1 MSVTQL
7 TSLNINQLTSGVT
20 YFKSPAAWEDQVL
33 YFLMLDRFS
42 DNKEKDYQDVGGK
55 TVSTGTTPLF
65 KATDNQNA
73 IQNPTDAGKWRDAG
87 GKYVGGTINGLK
99 SKLGYLKRLGVSA
112 IWVSPIFKQVAFQ
125 ETYHGYGIQDFMQ
138 VNPRFGTGQ
147 ELKDLV
153 SAAHAQGILVIL
165 DIILNHSGDVF
176 TYDSKRQPN
185 YKDGNGQFDPRWD
198 GGHYPVVGFN
208 DKTGQPSIPFI
219 QSTTA
224 TPSGL
229 PDPDGSI
236 WPLEFQDPNYF
247 TQKGRISNFDNDPEF
262 REGDF
267 FDLKDIH
274 HGHGNVDGYM
284 ASPALLSLIE
294 VYQYWIAFADIDG
307 YRIDTVKHMDD
318 GATRMFGSAIHEFSQ
333 SIGKDNFLLV
343 GEITG
348 GRFRAFDTMEIT
360 GLDAALGI
368 DDIPNKLEFMVKGT
382 SNPNDYFSLFRNSEL
397 IGKDS
402 HTWFRNKVVTM
413 FNDHDQVS
421 HGSAKARFC
430 ADADKAKFVLNALAL
445 NIFTLGIP
453 CIYYGT
459 EQGFNGHG
467 DGGGADRYIRE
478 AMFGGA
484 FGAFESKGV
493 HFFNEANPIYA
504 EFAKLARIR
513 AEYPALRRGRQY
525 LRPISGDGQHFGLPE
540 MLGGK
545 ISSLVPWSR
554 ILSDTEI
561 VLAINTDGDA
571 AHTAWV
577 SIDASLHQPGDT
589 LTCIYSSDPVQIGS
603 TVTIQAIN
611 GLSVLLSAPVA
622 GLVIFK

>member
-1 MSVTQL
+1 MSETQL
-7 TSLNINQLTSGVT
+7 ASLNISQLTSGVT
-20 YFKSPAAWEDQVL
+20 YFKSPVAWEDQVL

-42 DNKEKDYQDVGGK
+42 DNNEKDYKDVEGK

-73 IQNPTDAGKWRDAG
+73 IQNQADAGKWRDAG

-112 IWVSPIFKQVAFQ
+112 IWVSPIFRQVAFQ
-125 ETYHGYGIQDFMQ
+125 ETYHGYGIQNFLQ
-138 VNPRFGTGQ
+138 VNPRFGTDQ
-147 ELKDLV
+147 ELKELV

-176 TYDSKRQPN
+176 SYDSKRQPN
-185 YKDGNGQFDPRWD
+185 YKDGNGHFDPRWD
-198 GGHYPVVGFN
+198 SGHYPVVGFN
-208 DKTGQPSIPFI
+208 DKSGQPSIPFI
-219 QSTTA
+219 QYNTA

-229 PDPDGSI
+229 LDPGGSI
-236 WPLEFQDPNYF
+236 WPVEFQDPHYF

-274 HGHGNVDGYM
+274 HGNGSVDGYLPS
-284 ASPALLSLIE
+284 AALLSLIE

-318 GATRMFGSAIHEFSQ
+318 GATRIFGSAIHEFSQ

-348 GRFRAFDTMEIT
+348 GRFRAFDTLEVT

-368 DDIPNKLEFMVKGT
+368 DDIPNKLEFLAKGS
-382 SNPNDYFSLFRNSEL
+382 SNPNDYFSLFRNSLL

-430 ADADKAKFVLNALAL
+430 ADADKAKLVLNALAL

-467 DGGGADRYIRE
+467 DGEGADRYIRE
-478 AMFGGA
+478 AMFGGE
-484 FGAFESKGV
+484 FGSFESKGV
-493 HFFNEANPIYA
+493 HFFNEKNPLYT
-504 EFAKLARIR
+504 EFAKLVTIR

-525 LRPISGDGQHFGLPE
+525 LRPISGDGQNFGLPE
-540 MLGGK
+540 MIGGK

-554 ILSDTEI
+554 ILSNSEI
-561 VLAINTDGDA
+561 VLAINTDRDA
-571 AHTAWV
+571 TNTAWV
-577 SIDASLHQPGDT
+577 TIDASLHTLGDT
-589 LTCIYSSDPVQIGS
+589 LTCIYSSDPAQIGS
-603 TVTIQAIN
+603 TANIQARN
-611 GLSVLLSAPVA
+611 GLSVLLSVPAA
-622 GLVIFK
+622 GLIIFK